1 MDNVNYLQIVRLS
14 WDERFKMYMKRP
26 KKELASMLAERD
38 KYSFPQG
45 CKEFEKDD
53 EVNATVTSSSTYTY
67 SSKTEEP

>member
-1 MDNVNYLQIVRLS
+1 MPGVNYLQIVRLS

-53 EVNATVTSSSTYTY
+53 EDNSVTTLASTYTY
-67 SSKTEEP
+67 SSKIDEQ